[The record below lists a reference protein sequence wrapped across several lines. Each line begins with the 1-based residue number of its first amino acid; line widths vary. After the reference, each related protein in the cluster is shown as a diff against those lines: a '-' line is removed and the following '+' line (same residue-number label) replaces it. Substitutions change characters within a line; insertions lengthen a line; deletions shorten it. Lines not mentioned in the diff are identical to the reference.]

1 MPPRSC
7 AAQLLPT
14 DAMTDKKALRAE
26 LLAKRKAISSEEKAR
41 LDAALVKHIAE
52 HPAFLSANALLCY
65 LPIRGEPDLTPLL
78 ALAES
83 RDIPVYLPRC
93 DKNGMRFL
101 LYTEQ
106 ACLTPDRFGI
116 LAPGNDAQE
125 VAPTARTLCLVP
137 GLAAARDG
145 TRLGYGGGFYDRFLP
160 HFEGKTL
167 FALYE
172 QFVFD
177 TLPHGAYDFLI
188 DPKSIMTEKG
198 AL

>member
-1 MPPRSC
+1 MP
-7 AAQLLPT
+7 
-14 DAMTDKKALRAE
+14 MNDKKALRAA
-26 LLAKRKAISSEEKAR
+26 LLAKRMAIPNEEKAR
-41 LDAALVKHIAE
+41 LDAALVKNIAE
-52 HPAFLSANALLCY
+52 HPAFISANALLSY

-78 ALAES
+78 ALAKS
-83 RDIPVYLPRC
+83 RDIPVYLPHC

-101 LYTEQ
+101 LYTGQ
-106 ACLTPDRFGI
+106 ADLIRDRFGI
-116 LAPGNDAQE
+116 LTPQSNAPE
-125 VAPTARTLCLVP
+125 VTPTAHTLCLVP

-160 HFEGKTL
+160 HFEGKVL

-177 TLPHGAYDFLI
+177 TLPRGIYDFLI
-188 DPKSIMTEKG
+188 DPQSIMTEKG

>member
-1 MPPRSC
+1 
-7 AAQLLPT
+7 
-14 DAMTDKKALRAE
+14 MTDKKALRAE
-26 LLAKRKAISSEEKAR
+26 LLAKRMAIPTEEKAR
-41 LDAALVKHIAE
+41 LDAALIKSIAE
-52 HPAFLSANALLCY
+52 HPSFLSANALLSY
-65 LPIRGEPDLTPLL
+65 LPMRGEPDLTPLL

-83 RDIPVYLPRC
+83 RGIPVYLPHC

-101 LYTEQ
+101 LYTGQ
-106 ACLTPDRFGI
+106 ANLTPDRFGI
-116 LAPGNDAQE
+116 LSPRADLQE
-125 VAPTARTLCLVP
+125 AAPTARTLCLVP

-160 HFEGKTL
+160 CFEGKTL

-177 TLPHGAYDFLI
+177 TLPRGIYDFLI
-188 DPKSIMTEKG
+188 DPKSIITEKG